1 MNRIKLLCYELVSI
15 VDLVYRVVKGDQ
27 KPIRELF
34 VVVVRVIS
42 LHPTRPL
49 RLTDKDAGEKAK
61 GEDYFEPMYMEL
73 IQNVSVLH

>member
-27 KPIRELF
+27 KPIREFLIIII
-34 VVVVRVIS
+34 RVIA

-49 RLTDKDAGEKAK
+49 RLTNKDAGEKAK
-61 GEDYFEPMYMEL
+61 SEDYFEPMYMEL